1 MVEQTVALGGGT
13 RRLARNEVRR
23 FFSEGGLCEPSGFL
37 VSFSSFGVFLVTKGI
52 GDEENRDTSNPVQ
65 SASQSPAKR
74 FHAKERCWEAHF
86 IQNVHLGHPAAN
98 IPNALIT
105 ILCSYLD
112 STEVGSVFM

>member
-1 MVEQTVALGGGT
+1 M
-13 RRLARNEVRR
+13 RR

-65 SASQSPAKR
+65 SASQSPTKR

-86 IQNVHLGHPAAN
+86 IQNVHLGHLAAN